1 MNAITAQV
9 LKFRRWSTLWWSL
22 GASLYIL
29 LVNSVYQNFLTSQQN
44 NVSQTLQ
51 QLPDTLRSFVSI
63 KSDFMTP
70 AGFLSSEPYYV
81 LLPII
86 FIILAIGLGGSLLAS
101 EERGAT
107 LELLLA
113 RPVSRSRL
121 LLQKALG
128 GLIILVLVGVITGV
142 VMTVTT
148 RLFDMDIS
156 IAYLWEAQLMLLLLA
171 TLFGTLAFM
180 LTALGRSARK
190 TSFGITALLALGGY
204 VLTSLEQQVEWLR
217 WPARLLPYHYYNP
230 SDTLTGSFDWK
241 VAIGYIVVILVL
253 GCIAWS
259 SFRHRDIG

>member
-1 MNAITAQV
+1 MNAITTQV
-9 LKFRRWSTLWWSL
+9 LKSRRWSTLWWSL

-29 LVNSVYQNFLTSQQN
+29 LVNSVYQNFLTSQKN
-44 NVSQTLQ
+44 NLGQTLQ

-101 EERGAT
+101 EERNAT

-113 RPVSRSRL
+113 RPVSRGRV

-128 GLIILVLVGVITGV
+128 GFITLLTVVVVTGI

-148 RLFDMDIS
+148 RLFTMDIS
-156 IAYLWEAQLMLLLLA
+156 VAYLWEAQFMLLLLA
-171 TLFGTLAFM
+171 TLFGALAFT
-180 LTALGRSARK
+180 LTALGSSARK

-204 VLTSLEQQVEWLR
+204 VLTSLEQQVSWLR
-217 WPARLLPYHYYNP
+217 WPAKLLPYHYYNP
-230 SDTLTGSFDWK
+230 SDTLTGSFDWN
-241 VAIGYIVVILVL
+241 VAIGYLLVIVVL
-253 GCIAWS
+253 GFIAYS
-259 SFRHRDIG
+259 GFRSRDIE